1 MQCCLFL
8 NYINTRVEQSWI
20 IYTLVLRLHDF
31 FGSKSEK
38 SKENKTY
45 EDELILKT
53 TDRNVVH

>member
-45 EDELILKT
+45 EDELILKLPIEM
-53 TDRNVVH
+53 